1 MKKLLISGF
10 EPFGGETFNPSAEA
24 VMRLPDEIG
33 GYSLTKMVIPVVFE
47 KAAKRVLCE
56 AERIFADVILCIGQ
70 AGGRSYV
77 TPELVSINLRNAKI
91 PDTEGNLPKDEPIV
105 KGACAAYFSTLPV
118 RRMASAINSSGVP
131 SDVSYSAGAY
141 VCNDLMYTL
150 LHRFDGTD
158 TRVGFIHVPYSR
170 EQNKEPFMD
179 ICDIVKALTV
189 AIENMD

>member
-1 MKKLLISGF
+1 
-10 EPFGGETFNPSAEA
+10 
-24 VMRLPDEIG
+24 
-33 GYSLTKMVIPVVFE
+33 
-47 KAAKRVLCE
+47 
-56 AERIFADVILCIGQ
+56 
-70 AGGRSYV
+70 
-77 TPELVSINLRNAKI
+77 
-91 PDTEGNLPKDEPIV
+91 
-105 KGACAAYFSTLPV
+105 
-118 RRMASAINSSGVP
+118 MATAINSSGVP